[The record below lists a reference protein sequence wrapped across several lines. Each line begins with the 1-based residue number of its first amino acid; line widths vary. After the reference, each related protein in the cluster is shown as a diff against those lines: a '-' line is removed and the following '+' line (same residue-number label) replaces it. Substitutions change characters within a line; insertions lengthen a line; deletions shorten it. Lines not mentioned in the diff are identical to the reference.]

1 MVILPIQQYQLKIQ
15 NFIDTNNFR
24 TSATNPT
31 KTFQNQIRKT
41 INNTTKLIYPDSRYK
56 FINLNPSAPTIRGLI
71 KLHKA
76 DQPIR
81 PVNWRNE
88 PACKLSKLLADK
100 IQHLCPLPYTFSI
113 KNTIELIQELKQTPI
128 TPTSVFASLDITN
141 MYSNIPIR
149 ETKQILD
156 DILTYNPVDPQAK
169 TEILSWYEITTKQ
182 LFSKQ

>member
-1 MVILPIQQYQLKIQ
+1 MDILPIQQYQLKMQ

-41 INNTTKLIYPDSRYK
+41 INNSTKLINPDSRWK

-81 PVNWRNE
+81 PVVNWRNA
-88 PACKLSKLLADK
+88 PAYKLSKLLADK
-100 IQHLCPLPYTFSI
+100 IQHLSPLPYTFNI
-113 KNTIELIQELKQTPI
+113 KNTLELIQELRQTPI

-149 ETKQILD
+149 KKKA
-156 DILTYNPVDPQAK
+156 DPGWHSN
-169 TEILSWYEITTKQ
+169 T
-182 LFSKQ
+182 